1 MSMESH
7 GGMILTGELLR
18 TGRKTCPSAILST
31 TNEMPA
37 TNSFSHGT
45 VYGKP
50 VTNYKKNIR
59 SLCRNS
65 FNWIQEQ
72 SSLIKLFGCHL
83 ITANNLQDS
92 ALKLRDTWSNI
103 RDNARNSGVFVYLY
117 FI

>member
-7 GGMILTGELLR
+7 GGIILTGELLR
-18 TGRKTCPSAILST
+18 TLRKTCPSATLST
-31 TNEMPA
+31 KNEMPA
-37 TNSFSHGT
+37 TNRLSHGT
-45 VYGKP
+45 VCGKS

-83 ITANNLQDS
+83 LAENNLQDKCS
-92 ALKLRDTWSNI
+92 SNFETRGAI
-103 RDNARNSGVFVYLY
+103 YGTMPGILGYLY